1 MRLSSVRR
9 FAAAVAWAA
18 AAATIALLPG
28 IGPMLDHHYAGRQP
42 GHSHVGAMFPDHLHS
57 HEIAYDQLNAVSA
70 DDDGEPGGMV
80 VIAAYS
86 GAMAAQA
93 YVTGSAS
100 RTDLSFPDPDE
111 TQYPNTDHYRA
122 LRQQAF
128 VTPHTQPPQV

>member
-9 FAAAVAWAA
+9 FAAATAWAA

-57 HEIAYDQLNAVSA
+57 HEIAYDHLNAVSPES
-70 DDDGEPGGMV
+70 DEEQGSMV

-86 GAMAAQA
+86 GAVASHA
-93 YVTGSAS
+93 YFTGSAS
-100 RTDLSFPDPDE
+100 RTELSFHDPDE
-111 TQYPNTDHYRA
+111 TQYPNTEHYIA
-122 LRQQAF
+122 LRQQTF

>member
-1 MRLSSVRR
+1 MRISSVRR
-9 FAAAVAWAA
+9 FAAATAWAA

-42 GHSHVGAMFPDHLHS
+42 GHSHVGAMYPDHLHS

-86 GAMAAQA
+86 GAAAAHA
-93 YVTGSAS
+93 YVMGSAS
-100 RTDLSFPDPDE
+100 RIDLSFPDPDE
-111 TQYPNTDHYRA
+111 TQYPNTDHYCA
-122 LRQQAF
+122 LRQQSF
-128 VTPHTQPPQV
+128 VTPPTQPPRV

>member
-9 FAAAVAWAA
+9 LAAAIAWAA

-57 HEIAYDQLNAVSA
+57 HEIAYDQLNSVSPESEE
-70 DDDGEPGGMV
+70 EPGSMV

-86 GAMAAQA
+86 GAVAANA

-100 RTDLSFPDPDE
+100 QSELSFCDPDE
-111 TQYPNTDHYRA
+111 AHYPSTEHDGV
-122 LRQQAF
+122 LRQQSF
-128 VTPHTQPPQV
+128 VTPPTQPPRV

>member
-9 FAAAVAWAA
+9 FAAAIAWAA

-57 HEIAYDQLNAVSA
+57 HEMAYDLLSAVSA
-70 DDDGEPGGMV
+70 EDDEETGSMV

-86 GAMAAQA
+86 GAAAAHA
-93 YVTGSAS
+93 YVMGSAS
-100 RTDLSFPDPDE
+100 RIEPSFPDPDE
-111 TQYPNTDHYRA
+111 AHYPYTEHDGV
-122 LRQQAF
+122 LRQQSF
-128 VTPHTQPPQV
+128 VTPPTQPPRV